1 MQAAHLRDFIA
12 VADQGSL
19 RAAARHLDLSQ
30 GAISKNLMAL
40 EKELGVS
47 LLVRS
52 AHGVEPTEQGRI
64 LLRRARLADAE
75 MRKAREEL
83 AALAGKRLGTVQVG
97 LSCTAEALIGAEAIR
112 RFRGDFPDSS
122 VYTRGGTP
130 WTLLHLLRE
139 GKLDFAVTNV
149 DGPALGP
156 DLQAQRLFST
166 DYVVVARADHPLAG
180 ATSLSELGGCEWIQG
195 SLPDEFEP
203 SMETAF
209 RKAGLPQPRVAA
221 QRDAFSALSSS
232 CCSPTTWPWPP
243 RPPWRRCAAPVC
255 SSASRWPK
263 TWAFPCS
270 RCWCR
275 PRARWGRMPRPWRT
289 RSAASRAAFAGKNFE
304 KAFQPGCALVTR
316 LCALPIMARFHLPLS
331 YD

>member
-221 QRDAFSALSSS
+221 QRDAFSALFFILLQSDYVAVATEAAVAPLCGAGLLKRIPVAEDLGVSVQSLLVSSS
-232 CCSPTTWPWPP
+232 
-243 RPPWRRCAAPVC
+243 RPLGPHAQAMADAIRRI
-255 SSASRWPK
+255 SRGL
-263 TWAFPCS
+263 
-270 RCWCR
+270 RR
-275 PRARWGRMPRPWRT
+275 
-289 RSAASRAAFAGKNFE
+289 
-304 KAFQPGCALVTR
+304 
-316 LCALPIMARFHLPLS
+316 
-331 YD
+331 